1 MISIFT
7 CDLYVKQ
14 RSRGLKHGMKLIRL
28 IILKKTLFCFL
39 SQFPIHIDMYNG
51 GAKVGG
57 SWE

>member
-1 MISIFT
+1 MLSY
-7 CDLYVKQ
+7 DLYVKQ